1 MQRNIRYTMLKY
13 IQADFAVEKSINPL
27 RIYELNNNQI
37 KDGIILYLCEREI
50 RVKDNF
56 ALNYALQKSKELN
69 LELKIIHPQ
78 KKYSSML
85 KQEFINK
92 QLLQTKEQ
100 FLEIGID
107 INIIEGNIH
116 EYLNKLKIGLLII
129 DFNPILKREELKKLP
144 VKVVEIDGHNIIPA
158 RFISD
163 KQEYSAGT
171 IRRKIFLNIEHFL
184 TEFDNSTY
192 KKTEADYALD
202 DFIKNRLSDYAKY
215 KNDFEKNVLSEL
227 SKYLNLGFLSSQRT
241 AIEVIKSSVDD
252 INKEVF
258 LEEIIVRK
266 ELADNFCLFCEDF
279 KSFSCVPNW
288 ARESLNAHE
297 TDLRT
302 YTYSLSELENSQTH
316 DRLWNAA
323 QNQLKKEGVI
333 HGYLRM
339 YWAKKIAEWAQ
350 SPKQALDFAIY
361 LNDKYAFDAPSPNGY
376 TGILWSIGGLHD
388 KPFRNWF
395 ITGKIRRMS
404 YDSIKRKFDIEKYI
418 NFYS

>member
-107 INIIEGNIH
+107 IDIIEGNIH

-202 DFIKNRLSDYAKY
+202 NFIKNRLSDYAKY

-361 LNDKYAFDAPSPNGY
+361 LNDNYAFDAPSPNGY